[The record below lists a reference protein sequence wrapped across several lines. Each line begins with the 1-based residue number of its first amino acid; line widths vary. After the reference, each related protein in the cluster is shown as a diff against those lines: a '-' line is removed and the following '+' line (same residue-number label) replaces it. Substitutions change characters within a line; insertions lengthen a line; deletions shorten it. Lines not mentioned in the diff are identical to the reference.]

1 MSTRKLRLGAF
12 LPGAGQHFAAW
23 RHPNAK
29 ADGILDI
36 EYYKSL
42 ARTAERGLFDAF
54 FLADGLAASFGGQ
67 VESGVGDKAAVFEP
81 VTLFAALST
90 VTKNLGFIATASTT
104 YEDPF
109 ILARKYASLDYISH
123 GRAGWNVVTSHGD
136 AAARNFGYD
145 RQLTPEERYGRAH
158 EFVALVK
165 ELWDSWEDDA
175 FIRNKATGQFF
186 DPGKV
191 HAPNHR
197 GKYFNV
203 AGPLNVAR
211 PPQGYPVIVQAGQSE
226 LGRELAAETAE
237 VIFTAWQ
244 TLEDAQAFYRDV
256 KGRLAKYG
264 RSPDSLKIMPGVS
277 PYVART
283 EAEARA
289 KQRAL
294 HNLIKPEAGLA
305 LLTGLL
311 GADIDLSRYDLDGPL
326 PDIVPPTHGMVSRQ
340 YLLVDIARKNDFS
353 IRQLYEWIA
362 SGRGHWTIVGT
373 PVQIADKLQEWFEN
387 GAADGFNVL
396 PPLLPDSL
404 DDFVD
409 LVIPELQRRGLFRMH
424 YEGTTLR
431 ENLGLA
437 RPRNRFARPEAA
449 SSRHAPES
457 EPVGD
462 ILPTGGPTL
471 GTARGQGGSEH
482 IYQQV
487 VLVGSSTASQQDAVD
502 KAIARAAANYPGR
515 LRWFEIVDSRGQI
528 DGGKVTH
535 WQVVLKIGINFQ
547 D

>member
-1 MSTRKLRLGAF
+1 M
-12 LPGAGQHFAAW
+12 
-23 RHPNAK
+23 
-29 ADGILDI
+29 
-36 EYYKSL
+36 
-42 ARTAERGLFDAF
+42 
-54 FLADGLAASFGGQ
+54 
-67 VESGVGDKAAVFEP
+67 
-81 VTLFAALST
+81 
-90 VTKNLGFIATASTT
+90 
-104 YEDPF
+104 
-109 ILARKYASLDYISH
+109 
-123 GRAGWNVVTSHGD
+123 
-136 AAARNFGYD
+136 
-145 RQLTPEERYGRAH
+145 
-158 EFVALVK
+158 
-165 ELWDSWEDDA
+165 WDSWEDDA

-197 GKYFNV
+197 SKYFNV

-256 KGRLAKYG
+256 KERLAKYG

-340 YLLVDIARKNDFS
+340 DLLVDIARKNDFS

-409 LVIPELQRRGLFRMH
+409 LVIPELQRRGLFRIH

-449 SSRHAPES
+449 SSKHAPES

-471 GTARGQGGSEH
+471 GTVRGQGGSEH

-528 DGGKVTH
+528 DDGKVTH